1 MCDFALEFCSCMYVC
16 THIHTRVMY
25 IFVGDDD
32 VLDHVPEGKWMVV
45 SDFLDGGGN

>member
-16 THIHTRVMY
+16 THIHS
-25 IFVGDDD
+25 IFIVGDD

-45 SDFLDGGGN
+45 SDFLDGGET